1 MILNINYNNCKSTC
15 FNFSG
20 KVRFCLNQENQMNR
34 FLISFM
40 VLVVLFCFAGH
51 AYGKEL
57 IREFKGSGNKTTAE
71 FEVKGPWIADWRTHG
86 DYPGQMAV
94 EVNLAT
100 VTGEY
105 IGKIVTTKYVDNGV
119 RLFNEGGRFVFK
131 VDASL
136 ASWTLRVEQL
146 TRQEAETY
154 LPKEKIK

>member
-1 MILNINYNNCKSTC
+1 MK
-15 FNFSG
+15 
-20 KVRFCLNQENQMNR
+20 R
-34 FLISFM
+34 FLISFAI
-40 VLVVLFCFAGH
+40 LATLCCFTGNTF
-51 AYGKEL
+51 GKEL
-57 IREFKGSGNKTTAE
+57 IREFKGTGNKNTAE
-71 FEVKGPWIADWRTHG
+71 FEVKAPWIVDWRTHG

-105 IGKIVTTKYVDNGV
+105 VGKIVTTKYVDNGV
-119 RLFNEGGRFVFK
+119 RLFNEGGTFILK

-154 LPKEKIK
+154 IPKEKIQ